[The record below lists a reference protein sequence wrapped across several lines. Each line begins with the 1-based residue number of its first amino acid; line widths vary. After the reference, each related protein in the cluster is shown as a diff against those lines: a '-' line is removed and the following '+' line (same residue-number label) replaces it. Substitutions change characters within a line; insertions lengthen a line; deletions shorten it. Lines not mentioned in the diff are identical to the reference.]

1 MPFEVGAVASLAK
14 FRIDV
19 AMHDLLMHTNKPG
32 PIWLRTGFKAAR
44 GASRTGAI
52 MAMTTFRVPQF
63 YRKIL
68 LLALVAGTLPST
80 QLDSQE
86 KSVLEQ
92 QSDATLQPARAGA
105 TAERIFAEL
114 IRRND
119 LRKTKLRSYSEMRS
133 YSVSDQKGKC
143 MHKRKFGWI
152 IAHPTQ
158 NLLSRSR
165 KRDRLSCAISFSTA

>member
-32 PIWLRTGFKAAR
+32 PIWLRTGFKAAL
-44 GASRTGAI
+44 GASKTEAI

-86 KSVLEQ
+86 KSVL
-92 QSDATLQPARAGA
+92 
-105 TAERIFAEL
+105 
-114 IRRND
+114 
-119 LRKTKLRSYSEMRS
+119 
-133 YSVSDQKGKC
+133 
-143 MHKRKFGWI
+143 
-152 IAHPTQ
+152 
-158 NLLSRSR
+158 
-165 KRDRLSCAISFSTA
+165 